1 MSSLSYSQLRSANEA
16 RVSEE
21 ARQEQ
26 QTRNVLLLV
35 LHHLQEEGYVE
46 SARCLERESGLS
58 LSRFQICDNIDLPT
72 ILQEFEA
79 YYRIKFNR
87 QPKIARRINSQGT
100 TVEPK

>member
-46 SARCLERESGLS
+46 SARCLERESGLT
-58 LSRFQICDNIDLPT
+58 LNRFQICDNIDLPT

-87 QPKIARRINSQGT
+87 QPKIAKKTSSGFAYT
-100 TVEPK
+100 

>member
-1 MSSLSYSQLRSANEA
+1 MSSLCYSQLRSANEA

-46 SARCLERESGLS
+46 SVKCLERESGLS
-58 LSRFQICDNIDLPT
+58 LNRFQICDNIDLST

-87 QPKIARRINSQGT
+87 QPKIAKKINSHGT
-100 TVEPK
+100 THVIS